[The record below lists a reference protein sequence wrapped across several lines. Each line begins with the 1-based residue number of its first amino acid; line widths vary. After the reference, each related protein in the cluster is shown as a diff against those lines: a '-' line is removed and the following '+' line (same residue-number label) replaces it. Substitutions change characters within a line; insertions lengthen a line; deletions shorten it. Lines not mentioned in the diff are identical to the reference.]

1 MRLSGTLTSFAA
13 ADAAIALAI
22 LCVGSWL
29 GIAAVRGFQSA
40 GGTPYFYQSEFGP
53 AVMLACGRGFQ
64 GPDTRTEPA
73 LAAFLLQQSDAFDC
87 TQLAPAV
94 ATVALTPFQ
103 RASEYLEFAVAMTW
117 KLTGVSWSKLVI
129 LPGVLF
135 GAVATLTYGVLRL
148 GLSPLFALLAL
159 VPSVISTP
167 NFMIVPQLR
176 DYAKGPFLLATIL
189 LMGALVMG
197 SADRRRIVGLSALA
211 GAVIGIGLGFRFDL
225 VIAVLP
231 FALTVA
237 LLVPSSVT
245 LSTRI
250 LALAAFVALLAAATV
265 PLSRGSSGEG
275 SNAGHVA
282 LLGLSADF
290 DRPLRVEPSIYEFAG
305 QYNDSLAFSIINS
318 YAIRVE
324 EKRQGVDLS
333 TSAYDRA
340 ALGYLAQLARVFP
353 ADLVTRIV
361 SASRTIPKY
370 FLDSSLFAPI
380 QVQSPLVRNL
390 YSLRGRILWR
400 LAPLGFI
407 AVVLATLMVGAVNVR
422 AACLVVLVI
431 VGFAG
436 ASAVQFDERHF
447 YYLQFIPWFAF
458 ALLAR
463 AALDGKALSG
473 RLTTRHAG
481 QALVAGVAL
490 CLGLGAAIVLS
501 RAYQQRSAA
510 QLFERYEAAP
520 RTPLPLVERPASG
533 DRTLIT
539 TSQWLTPMPAT
550 AARVD
555 TTFVAVQLR
564 DDLCGPETLPLTIRY
579 QGRTADVDLSQTLAV
594 PLHPHGAAPT
604 MVFTPSYDRADESV
618 RLRGVEV
625 PADRVRCVGG
635 LFLVEGLDRTPLLLT
650 TVLAT
655 NWRDK
660 ALHQRLH

>member
-1 MRLSGTLTSFAA
+1 VRFPGTLTSFAA

-22 LCVGSWL
+22 FCAGSWL
-29 GIAAVRGFQSA
+29 GVAAVRGFQAA

-53 AVMLACGRGFQ
+53 AVMVACGRGFQ
-64 GPDTRTEPA
+64 GPDLRTEPA

-117 KLTGVSWSKLVI
+117 KVTGVSWSKLVI
-129 LPGVLF
+129 LPGAFF
-135 GAVATLTYGVLRL
+135 GAVAALTYGVLRL
-148 GLSPLFALLAL
+148 GLSRLFALLAL

-176 DYAKGPFLLATIL
+176 DYSKGPFLLAAIL

-197 SADRRRIVGLSALA
+197 SADRRRIVGLSGIG

-231 FALTVA
+231 FVLTA
-237 LLVPSSVT
+237 AFLVPSGVT
-245 LSTRI
+245 PSTRI
-250 LALAAFVALLAAATV
+250 LAIAAFLAALAAATA
-265 PLSRGSSGEG
+265 PLLRGPSGNG

-282 LLGLSADF
+282 LLGLSVDF

-324 EKRQGVDLS
+324 DQRRGVDLS

-340 ALGYLAQLARVFP
+340 ALGYLTQLARVFP

-380 QVQSPLVRNL
+380 QVQSAFVRDL

-407 AVVLATLMVGAVNVR
+407 AVVLATLMVGVVNVR
-422 AACLVVLVI
+422 AACLVALVI
-431 VGFAG
+431 AGFAG

-458 ALLAR
+458 AVLAR
-463 AALDGKALSG
+463 AVMDGRASLG
-473 RLTTRHAG
+473 RLTTRHAA
-481 QALVAGVAL
+481 QALMAGVAL

-510 QLFERYEAAP
+510 RLFERYEAAP
-520 RTPLPLVERPASG
+520 RTPLSIVEQPAPD
-533 DRTLIT
+533 DRMLIT
-539 TSQWLTPMPAT
+539 TPQWQTPMPAS

-564 DDLCGPETLPLTIRY
+564 DDACGPGALPLTIRY
-579 QGRTADVDLSQTLAV
+579 RGRTADVDLSQTLAV
-594 PLHPHGAAPT
+594 PLHPHGAAAT
-604 MVFTPSYDRADESV
+604 MVFTPAYDRADESV
-618 RLRGVEV
+618 RFRGVEV
-625 PADRVRCVGG
+625 PTDRTRCVGG

-650 TVLAT
+650 TVLAS
-655 NWRDK
+655 NWRDE